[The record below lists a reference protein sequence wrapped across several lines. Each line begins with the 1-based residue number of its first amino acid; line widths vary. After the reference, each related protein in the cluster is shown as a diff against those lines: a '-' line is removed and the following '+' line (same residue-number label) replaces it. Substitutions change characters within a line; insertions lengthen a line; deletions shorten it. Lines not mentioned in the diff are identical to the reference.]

1 MSVRSAPDLELR
13 ILDDTSTGVVRRAL
27 RELLGPAALNPIGR
41 AGQLVCSELVN
52 NVLMHT
58 RGGGWLSVWWVP
70 ERLLRLELEDTDPA
84 LPPLPSVPSVSQLH
98 GRGLHIVDTIA
109 SRWGMQRSPRGK
121 TIWCELDI
129 SDIV

>member
-27 RELLGPAALNPIGR
+27 RELLGPAAVSPIGR

-70 ERLLRLELEDTDPA
+70 DRLLRLELEDTDPA